1 MTEATVGIIEGEETI
16 IDMEIEIILTE
27 TQEILEIIE
36 TIEEGAET
44 ILMKK
49 MMKNLISIGKETEEV
64 IGTY

>member
-1 MTEATVGIIEGEETI
+1 MKEATVGIIEGEETI